1 MPKPTVFVLGCSG
14 LIGSATVK
22 ALSENHPDKVN
33 IIAGT
38 RDPASEKVATLKTLP
53 GVTVRR
59 ADMNDKEALRDL
71 LLGVTSLFIVTPT
84 SGIKLAVGAAEVAK
98 SSGVKHILTVSVLT
112 VELTDTIYGKQN
124 SELESSVQHLE
135 MPYTIVRL
143 PPFVENYW
151 AYQRPIQQKSSFSTP
166 GDPTKPFSAVVV
178 ADVGKAAA
186 AIMAG
191 PEKHYGQTYK
201 LISNRH
207 TLGELAATFSE
218 VLGKEVKYERVSY
231 EDCRH
236 RLINIVGF
244 SEEDADGIIEIYRLT
259 DDECPAV
266 NDPDMSHF
274 TKITGE
280 KPTTLKEWVTQVAP
294 AFK

>member
-22 ALSENHPDKVN
+22 ALSENFTDKVN
-33 IIAGT
+33 ILAGT

-53 GVTVRR
+53 GVTVLR

-71 LLGVTSLFIVTPT
+71 LTGVTSLFIVTPT
-84 SGIKLAVGAAEVAK
+84 NGIKLAIGAAEVAK
-98 SSGVKHILTVSVLT
+98 SSGVKHILTVSVHT
-112 VELTDTIYGKQN
+112 VELTDTIYGKQFG
-124 SELESSVQHLE
+124 ELESSVQHLE
-135 MPYTIVRL
+135 LPYTIIRL

-151 AYQRPIQQKSSFSTP
+151 AYKRPIQQKSSFSTP

-178 ADVGKAAA
+178 ADAGKAAA
-186 AIMAG
+186 AIMAD
-191 PEKHYGQTYK
+191 PEKHFGKTYK
-201 LISNRH
+201 LISNCH

-218 VLGKEVKYERVSY
+218 ILGKEIKYERMSY
-231 EDCRH
+231 EDSRN
-236 RLINIVGF
+236 RLINVVGF
-244 SEEDADGIIEIYRLT
+244 CEEDADGILEIYRLT
-259 DDECPAV
+259 DEECPLV
-266 NDPDMSHF
+266 NDTDTSHF

-280 KPTTLKEWVTQVAP
+280 QPTTLKQWVSQVAP